1 MDEDLKIGGFTHNK
15 VSIES
20 IICNLGYFYKGS
32 ASFEWLELQP
42 ITKILRLQKEAEKIN
57 KQLEKNV

>member
-1 MDEDLKIGGFTHNK
+1 MDEDFKIGGLTDNN

-57 KQLEKNV
+57 KQLERNV

>member
-1 MDEDLKIGGFTHNK
+1 VDEDLKIGGFHHNK

-20 IICNLGYFYKGS
+20 IICNLGYFYKGA

-57 KQLEKNV
+57 KQLENNV

>member
-1 MDEDLKIGGFTHNK
+1 VDEDLKIGGFTHNR

-20 IICNLGYFYKGS
+20 IICNIGYFYKGS

-57 KQLEKNV
+57 KQREKNV

>member
-32 ASFEWLELQP
+32 ASFDWLESQP

>member
-1 MDEDLKIGGFTHNK
+1 MDEDLKIGGFTHNR

-57 KQLEKNV
+57 KQREKNV

>member
-20 IICNLGYFYKGS
+20 IICNVGYFYKGS

-57 KQLEKNV
+57 KQREKNV

>member
-1 MDEDLKIGGFTHNK
+1 MDEDLKIGGFTHNR

-20 IICNLGYFYKGS
+20 IICNVGYFYKGS

-57 KQLEKNV
+57 KQREKNV